1 MTKKEKLLTKENE
14 ELLGYNANLHD
25 DLQKANEKI
34 NLLRDSNKGLSNQL
48 NRNSIYGMS
57 ESGKAIFTDGIK
69 LIKRGLE
76 KDIEKLR
83 NENEAHKFDKTRLKE
98 QVSVLNEAFI
108 HEKNEKGNEYLKNV
122 NLRETV
128 SSLRGE
134 INILHLKKKDLANE
148 VCVRTGENEALRN
161 EGGIMINKI
170 EELRNQ
176 RDVWRDGFGV
186 QSNANESLR
195 AEGKKVNEELGKRC
209 IELEKQVEKLT
220 QDRLDWKGM
229 TESMTKK
236 YKKLLEEQGNLIMDS
251 KKARASNVNVHPTMD
266 CSDDNLVVLYIGD
279 PEIYTV
285 DSFEQAV
292 REVTELTAN
301 GREGVIARILAK
313 VESKPEEFTYDPY
326 TAN

>member
-34 NLLRDSNKGLSNQL
+34 NLLRDSNKGLSEHVSKMDDVML
-48 NRNSIYGMS
+48 RNSDVES
-57 ESGKAIFTDGIK
+57 EIK
-69 LIKRGLE
+69 
-76 KDIEKLR
+76 KLR
-83 NENEAHKFDKTRLKE
+83 IK
-98 QVSVLNEAFI
+98 
-108 HEKNEKGNEYLKNV
+108 
-122 NLRETV
+122 
-128 SSLRGE
+128 
-134 INILHLKKKDLANE
+134 
-148 VCVRTGENEALRN
+148 NEALRN
-161 EGGIMINKI
+161 ESGIMINKIEELRIERDMWKNGFSTKFEQVDELKRKI